1 MKELFKGIGR
11 DFSHWNTK
19 MLCRAGIIAALYV
32 VLTCCLGPLI
42 PYGFPQIRPA
52 EAMTLLPIFFPES
65 VPALYIGCML
75 ANLISAYGVPDIF
88 LGSLAT
94 LLAAFLTYLTGKIF
108 KNHLVRVAVGG
119 IFPVVINGFVL
130 PAVWI
135 LAGEPDVVYW
145 VEFGLMCANQAL
157 WVYCLGIPL
166 YIAVYKL
173 RQRGVSVFTSPIY
186 ATAHPSG
193 KTEHKTDVS
202 HDSHSSDTDGQTK

>member
-119 IFPVVINGFVL
+119 IFPVVIN
-130 PAVWI
+130 
-135 LAGEPDVVYW
+135 VVYW